1 MTAKRKM
8 PTKAQVALL
17 RDMEPENTCNCGWSE
32 QMYAMGHRDDCA
44 VWAEVEK
51 LERFVNGRE
60 YVAIQNR
67 GRGIEFA
74 LVIPWDRWYGTPC
87 YKILWRSLRIVTMA
101 IWGKLF

>member
-1 MTAKRKM
+1 MKTG
-8 PTKAQVALL
+8 
-17 RDMEPENTCNCGWSE
+17 CNCGWSE
-32 QMYAMGHRDDCA
+32 QMYAMGYVESHRDDCA